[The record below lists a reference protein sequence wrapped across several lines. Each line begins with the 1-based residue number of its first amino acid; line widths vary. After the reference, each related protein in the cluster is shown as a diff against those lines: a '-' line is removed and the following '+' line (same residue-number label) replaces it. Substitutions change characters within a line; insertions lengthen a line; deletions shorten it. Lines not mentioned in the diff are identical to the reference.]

1 MSKSFSLSQL
11 APIYENITE
20 VDADAEGSCK
30 VVLTRSYYGL
40 TETSEFAGM
49 EDGVG
54 KPREFKTHAEA
65 QAWIASEAGRQDA
78 SKEPTYTIV
87 SA

>member
-11 APIYENITE
+11 APIYENFTE

-40 TETSEFAGM
+40 TEISEFAGM
-49 EDGVG
+49 DDVG
-54 KPREFKTHAEA
+54 KPHEFKTHAEA
-65 QAWIASEAGRQDA
+65 QKWIDSEAGRQDA
-78 SKEPTYTIV
+78 SKEPVYTIV
-87 SA
+87 TPA